1 MKERIIEW
9 LLCPSCGHE
18 LQLEIDVKDQAE
30 IIEGKLKCICSQ
42 IFPIIKGIP
51 RLLLGSLRNDLTLLY
66 EDYFERYPETL
77 NVNEK
82 SAVDTLI
89 PKKQVTMNRFSYEWT
104 YFSDYDCDNFSSF
117 IQPLDKDFFK
127 GKLGLDVG
135 YGEGRHS
142 SAASQKGAEI
152 IAIDISQAVDAAYQ
166 NNKEN
171 ESVHVVQADIYNL
184 PFRPNTFQFIYSL
197 GVLQHLPEPES
208 GYLALIPFLKDGGAL
223 FIWVYAYALRKVA
236 LEFLRALSQRLSNDN
251 IRRMAYLCN
260 LLDYGIFVNLY
271 RFLAHSAIFSRLAER
286 WFPQRFKEYAA
297 HGYRVAYTDW
307 FDRLSAPI
315 TNYYRKE
322 ELMTWLTKSELH
334 NTKILPVNDSWW
346 WLYGERGRTSV

>member
-1 MKERIIEW
+1 MRVYVALHRGREILEGT
-9 LLCPSCGHE
+9 LTCHCG
-18 LQLEIDVKDQAE
+18 QV
-30 IIEGKLKCICSQ
+30 
-42 IFPIIKGIP
+42 FPIIGGVP
-51 RLLLGSLRNDLTLLY
+51 RLLLKDMQYPLIKLYPDFFRRYGTLLN
-66 EDYFERYPETL
+66 ETGEHDHHDL
-77 NVNEK
+77 HEMK
-82 SAVDTLI
+82 EATI
-89 PKKQVTMNRFSYEWT
+89 HRFGYEWT

-135 YGEGRHS
+135 CGAGRHS

-152 IAIDISQAVDAAYQ
+152 VAIDISQAVDAAYQ

-184 PFRPNTFQFIYSL
+184 PFRHNTFQFIYSL
-197 GVLQHLPEPES
+197 GVLQHLPEPER
-208 GYLALIPFLKDGGAL
+208 GYLNLIPFLKDGGAL
-223 FIWVYAYALRKVA
+223 FIWVYAYTLRKVA
-236 LEFLRALSQRLSNDN
+236 LEFLRALSQRLSNEN

-286 WFPQRFKEYAA
+286 CFPQRFKEYAG
-297 HGYRVAYTDW
+297 HGFRVAYADW

-315 TNYYRKE
+315 TNYYKKE
-322 ELMTWLTKSELH
+322 ELITWLTRSELH

-346 WLYGERGRTSV
+346 WLYGER